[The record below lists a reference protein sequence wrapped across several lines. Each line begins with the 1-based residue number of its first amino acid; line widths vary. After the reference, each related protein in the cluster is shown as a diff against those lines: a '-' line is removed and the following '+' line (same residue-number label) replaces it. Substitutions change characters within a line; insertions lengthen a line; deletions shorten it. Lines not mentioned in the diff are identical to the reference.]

1 MSHVRPVVLGGD
13 IGVYAIARQLHTA
26 TTSRVTVLSPAP
38 IEAISLSSYIDV
50 VPLPEEPTEEDT
62 IAALLEVAEDLG
74 EDERAVVMANTDHQA
89 ALLARHRHLLEPAY
103 AVPFP
108 PSEVI
113 DAVSDKTSFSALCAS
128 VGVDTPRQVVVD
140 MSDCDDPGWAAPQID
155 MPFPVVA
162 KAAVGEAYDAV
173 SFPGKRK
180 IWFMDG
186 PQELESLWQDLRQA
200 GFRSTFVVQELI
212 PGDNTAMRSVTTY
225 VDSAGRVTLMGS
237 ARVLLEDHAPTM
249 IGNPVAMVT
258 EPFPEIW
265 EAAERI
271 LTAAGYRGFANF
283 DVKIDPR
290 DGRALFFEVN
300 PRIGRN
306 SFYMTAAGA
315 NPMVPMIEDL
325 IGGRRLVRRNVTR
338 EVLYSLVPGRLLM
351 HYLRDPELAQ
361 RVRGLLGDAVDP
373 LRDPSER
380 SQRRRLVVEAQRLN
394 HYRKFARYYPD
405 PTDQSY

>member
-140 MSDCDDPGWAAPQID
+140 MSDCDEPGWAAPQID

-162 KAAVGEAYDAV
+162 KAAVGEAYDILADSV
-173 SFPGKRK
+173 P
-180 IWFMDG
+180 
-186 PQELESLWQDLRQA
+186 E
-200 GFRSTFVVQELI
+200 VV
-212 PGDNTAMRSVTTY
+212 G
-225 VDSAGRVTLMGS
+225 
-237 ARVLLEDHAPTM
+237 
-249 IGNPVAMVT
+249 
-258 EPFPEIW
+258 
-265 EAAERI
+265 
-271 LTAAGYRGFANF
+271 TAASRLALPAILVAGLSAVPRGELAGAGI
-283 DVKIDPR
+283 VSQYALTDPGAPGGQWS
-290 DGRALFFEVN
+290 DG
-300 PRIGRN
+300 G
-306 SFYMTAAGA
+306 AAGI
-315 NPMVPMIEDL
+315 V
-325 IGGRRLVRRNVTR
+325 
-338 EVLYSLVPGRLLM
+338 
-351 HYLRDPELAQ
+351 
-361 RVRGLLGDAVDP
+361 
-373 LRDPSER
+373 
-380 SQRRRLVVEAQRLN
+380 QRLEAMGE
-394 HYRKFARYYPD
+394 RLAR
-405 PTDQSY
+405 TWSR